1 VNSQVLGVIRNKIDN
16 KPIEGVNILIGET
29 GATTDKDGIFRIE
42 YNLNEDIEFSHIG
55 FRKLSLG
62 KNIFLNNTDVY
73 LIPRII
79 KTQEIYVTSGLSK
92 KIFTSQNKALP
103 F

>member
-1 VNSQVLGVIRNKIDN
+1 MRIIQYYAIYIVLISSLNSQVLGVIRNKIDN

-62 KNIFLNNTDVY
+62 KNIFLNNK
-73 LIPRII
+73 L
-79 KTQEIYVTSGLSK
+79 L
-92 KIFTSQNKALP
+92 
-103 F
+103 